1 MAATKPAR
9 KKSPSDGLSPA
20 MRQYADQKA
29 QAGEAILL
37 FRMGDFYET
46 FFDDA
51 ETVARALGI
60 ALTSRSTDSKGQRI
74 PLAGFPYRALEGY
87 LTKLVQAGYRVAISE
102 QVEDARE
109 AKGLV
114 RREIV
119 RIVTAGTLIDDALLD
134 ERSPNV
140 LAAVCPAP
148 DGLGLAVVELASG
161 YFRTLGPEAG
171 DALDELV
178 RLRPA
183 ELLIDEET
191 PAGSAVDH
199 LATELQALVGCSTA
213 RRPGHQFSEHHAHQT
228 LCEHFGVTGL
238 AGFGYEQSEVSLQA
252 AGAILSYLQET
263 QKTALTHIVSIKPQ
277 IDGRTVRIDHN
288 TWRSLEIERTLRGGG
303 GPGSLMA
310 AVDRTVHPIGARCLR
325 RWIRAP
331 LQQPEPIAARQDGVA
346 WFFENRSARDGVRTA
361 LKQMADVERIA
372 ARVAMGRATP
382 RDLAGL
388 SCALNRLP
396 DLRRQMV
403 GDPEPTNDDAD
414 RAPPPHLPGVG
425 APPALLAESAAAL
438 DGLEDLAELL
448 GQAIRDDAP
457 MTLGEGGIIRPGFDD
472 ELDRLHVV
480 GRDGQSWLAE
490 YQRRQ
495 VEATGIA
502 TLKVGFNRVFGYYLE
517 VSHAQQQ
524 RVPADYVRKQT
535 VKNAERYIT
544 DELKRFET
552 EVLTAEEKACDL
564 EARLFEGLRSQVADQ
579 IETLMAV
586 ADAIGRIDALAGLAE
601 LAVRQHYVRPKLLDS
616 PGLYIVGG
624 RHPVLEQT
632 LADGFVPNDCRL
644 DPADARLLIITGPNM
659 AGKSTY
665 IRQTALIALLAQIG
679 SFVPAEEM
687 SWSPVDRIFA
697 RVGAS
702 DEISRG
708 QSTFMVEMTEAAN
721 IVHNATPR
729 SLVVID
735 ELGRGTSTF
744 DGLSL
749 AWAITEHLA
758 NQVRCLTLMAT
769 HYHELTELAQLLE
782 GVKNYNVAVREVP
795 PPEQR
800 DSSRPPEPRDS
811 SRANADAGKPRGEAT
826 DSTPSDPT
834 APSIVFL
841 HRIVPGATDQSYGL
855 HVARL
860 AGVPRAVIERSR
872 EVLAELERSFTRETK
887 TPQLSRGRT
896 KVDHQ
901 LPLFIDPA
909 EGVAKELEG
918 IDLETMTPLEALGK
932 LKELQDRLKR

>member
-1 MAATKPAR
+1 
-9 KKSPSDGLSPA
+9 
-20 MRQYADQKA
+20 MRQYAEQKA
-29 QAGEAILL
+29 QAGEAVLL

-46 FFDDA
+46 FFEDA
-51 ETVARALGI
+51 ETIARALGI
-60 ALTSRSTDSKGQRI
+60 ALTSRSADKQGKRI

-109 AKGLV
+109 AKGVV

-119 RIVTAGTLIDDALLD
+119 RIVTAGTLTDDALLD

-140 LAAVCPAP
+140 LAAVCPAG
-148 DGLGLAVVELASG
+148 DGLGLAAVELASG
-161 YFRTLGPEAG
+161 VFRTFGPLGG

-183 ELLIDEET
+183 ELLIDEDT

-199 LATELQALVGCSTA
+199 LAEELRALVGCSTA
-213 RRPGHQFSEHHAHQT
+213 RRPGHQFSEYHADQT
-228 LCEHFGVTGL
+228 LREHFGVTGL
-238 AGFGYEQSEVSLQA
+238 AGFGYEQPDASLQA

-263 QKTALTHIVSIKPQ
+263 QKSALTHIVSIRREAGDRHVQ
-277 IDGRTVRIDHN
+277 IDHN
-288 TWRSLEIERTLRGGG
+288 TWRSLEIERTIRGGG
-303 GPGSLMA
+303 GPGSLVA
-310 AVDRTVHPIGARCLR
+310 AVDRSVHPIGARCLR
-325 RWIRAP
+325 RWICAP

-346 WFFENRSARDGVRTA
+346 WFVENASARDGVRAA

-388 SCALNRLP
+388 GCALTRLP
-396 DLRRQMV
+396 DLRRRIV
-403 GDPEPTNDDAD
+403 GEPAPTTDATDDT
-414 RAPPPHLPGVG
+414 PPTHLPGVG
-425 APPALLAESAAAL
+425 APPKLLADLAATL

-448 GQAIRDDAP
+448 GEAIRDDAP
-457 MTLGEGGIIRPGFDD
+457 TTLGEGGIIQPGFDA
-472 ELDRLHVV
+472 ELDRLHGV
-480 GRDGQSWLAE
+480 GRDGQSWLAD
-490 YQRRQ
+490 YQRQ
-495 VEATGIA
+495 QIEATGIG
-502 TLKVGFNRVFGYYLE
+502 TLKVGFNRVFGYYIE
-517 VSHAQQQ
+517 VSHAQQE
-524 RVPADYVRKQT
+524 RVPAGYVRKQT

-564 EARLFEGLRSQVADQ
+564 EARLFEGLRSQVADES
-579 IETLMAV
+579 ETWMAG
-586 ADAIGRIDALAGLAE
+586 ADAVGRIDALAGLAE

-616 PGLYIVGG
+616 PGLHIVGG
-624 RHPVLEQT
+624 RHPALEQT
-632 LADGFVPNDCRL
+632 LADGFVPNDCLL
-644 DPADARLLIITGPNM
+644 DAADARLLIITGPNM

-665 IRQTALIALLAQIG
+665 IRQTALITLLAQIG
-679 SFVPAEEM
+679 SFVPADEM
-687 SWSPVDRIFA
+687 SWAPVDRIFA

-729 SLVVID
+729 SLVVVD

-769 HYHELTELAQLLE
+769 HYHELTELDQLLE
-782 GVKNYNVAVREVP
+782 GVKNYNVAVREVTP
-795 PPEQR
+795 AETRRAVP
-800 DSSRPPEPRDS
+800 PPEPRDS
-811 SRANADAGKPRGEAT
+811 SRASADAGKERSEAPT
-826 DSTPSDPT
+826 DTPADTT

-860 AGVPRAVIERSR
+860 AGVPRTVIERGR

-901 LPLFIDPA
+901 LPLFTDPA
-909 EGVAKELEG
+909 EEVANQLEG
-918 IDLETMTPLEALGK
+918 IDIETMTPLEAMAK
-932 LKELQDRLKR
+932 LKELQDRLKNL